1 MKLGSKIR
9 IIRVLKN
16 ISAKEMATLL
26 NMSQGNYDKIERE
39 EIDVSEENL
48 AILAKELGVTVE
60 FIKKFRKE
68 YFFPSNNHQEENA
81 QYNTQYLVNSPSD
94 KMLALLEQTIQSMK
108 EEIAYLREQNRILMS
123 QMQEAE

>member
-1 MKLGSKIR
+1 
-9 IIRVLKN
+9 
-16 ISAKEMATLL
+16 MATLL

>member
-9 IIRVLKN
+9 IIRLLKN

-48 AILAKELGVTVE
+48 AILAKEFGVTVDV
-60 FIKKFRKE
+60 IKKFRKE
-68 YFFPSNNHQEENA
+68 HFFS
-81 QYNTQYLVNSPSD
+81 
-94 KMLALLEQTIQSMK
+94 
-108 EEIAYLREQNRILMS
+108 
-123 QMQEAE
+123 